1 MSDIVQVMARFG
13 AAYTRFLRTVVP
25 AVGATDGAGS
35 YPRLRVLSALGG
47 GAQRTGVLAR
57 DLGLTSHAV
66 TKLVDALVSDGL
78 LERRPDPTDRRASL
92 VALTDRGREAC
103 DRLQPDH
110 AAAAASAFDVLTEEE
125 RNVLVTLID
134 KVTRH
139 IDDVPKR

>member
-1 MSDIVQVMARFG
+1 MARFG
-13 AAYTRFLRTVVP
+13 TAYTRFLRTVVP
-25 AVGATDGAGS
+25 PVNRADGAGS
-35 YPRLRVLSALGG
+35 YPRLRVLSALGD
-47 GAQRTGVLAR
+47 GARRTGVLAR

-110 AAAAASAFDVLTEEE
+110 AAAAASAFEVLTDGE
-125 RNVLVTLID
+125 RDMLVTLID

-139 IDDVPKR
+139 INEISTR